1 MLQRFSF
8 YLLVVGFCGS
18 FSGSALGQTP
28 DQQRL
33 DPAPAR
39 QTESPPRERD
49 IFVPLWA
56 EPVASEK
63 ALPANVRRQRA
74 DYVWSAVSPVS
85 GRQEATDHP
94 KGSTAVLL
102 SLQPVSLRAQAPVR
116 DGFEV
121 TVRLDRPVGRT
132 TRPFLEVVDTA
143 TLLQSRAWGTLV
155 RRTSD
160 GAEWVFRLLDPVAVP
175 PGQPNA
181 ISARVL
187 RTPDPNRKLDLRL
200 VAEAPAP

>member
-1 MLQRFSF
+1 MLVAGVCS
-8 YLLVVGFCGS
+8 S
-18 FSGSALGQTP
+18 ISGSALGQTP

-49 IFVPLWA
+49 IFVPLWT
-56 EPVASEK
+56 EPVGSDK

-74 DYVWSAVSPVS
+74 DYVWSAVPPVS
-85 GRQEATDHP
+85 SAQEATYHP

-102 SLQPVSLRAQAPVR
+102 SLRPVSLRAKNPIR

-121 TVRLDRPVGRT
+121 TVRVERPVARS
-132 TRPFLEVVDTA
+132 TRPFLEVVDTT
-143 TLLQSRAWGTLV
+143 TLLQSRAWGNLV
-155 RRTSD
+155 RRTTD

-175 PGQPNA
+175 PGPRNE

-187 RTPDPNRKLDLRL
+187 RTPDPNRKLELRL
-200 VAEAPAP
+200 VAEAQAP